1 MLGYRHMTPVMYID
15 RDGTFPEWLADIG
28 RFIGGALITVAAGVV
43 IYYTHKFIWIPGLA
57 TVPLFAI
64 NMMGYGSM
72 LMASPFDSTIKSDMD
87 RIGWNPFNS
96 DANAVAASN
105 NVSFYNGVMVIRY
118 GSTGGGGFSFG
129 VIGLGR
135 GASAN
140 TVRHE
145 YGHHK
150 QQRLLGLALYTS
162 IIAIPSLIS
171 AATSR
176 PSVHANRW
184 YERWATEWGNR
195 GWIWW

>member
-1 MLGYRHMTPVMYID
+1 MTPVMYID

-72 LMASPFDSTIKSDMD
+72 LMASPFDSTLKSDMD
-87 RIGWNPFNS
+87 RIGWNPFNTNEDKVLRS
-96 DANAVAASN
+96 D
-105 NVSFYNGVMVIRY
+105 NVSFYKGTMVIRY
-118 GSTGGGGFSFG
+118 GTHSTSGGGFSYG
-129 VIGLGR
+129 IIGIGR
-135 GASAN
+135 GETRLS

-150 QQRLLGLALYTS
+150 QQRLMGLALYTPVV
-162 IIAIPSLIS
+162 AIPSLIS

-176 PSVHANRW
+176 PGVHANRW
-184 YERWATEWGNR
+184 YERWATDWGNR